1 LGGKI
6 IKNKFNINLKYLN
19 VLSLVKQFKTI
30 EMNPLKNIFLKL
42 NKVKNKKII
51 RLNKFNQEF
60 INVYSVKPSNLVM
73 FVIQKE

>member
-1 LGGKI
+1 MAMATAASAAAI
-6 IKNKFNINLKYLN
+6 VMI
-19 VLSLVKQFKTI
+19 
-30 EMNPLKNIFLKL
+30 

>member
-1 LGGKI
+1 MK
-6 IKNKFNINLKYLN
+6 
-19 VLSLVKQFKTI
+19 
-30 EMNPLKNIFLKL
+30 PLKNIFLEL
-42 NKVKNKKII
+42 DKVKNKKIT

>member
-1 LGGKI
+1 LRGKI
-6 IKNKFNINLKYLN
+6 IKDKFNINLKYLN

-42 NKVKNKKII
+42 NKVKNKKIT